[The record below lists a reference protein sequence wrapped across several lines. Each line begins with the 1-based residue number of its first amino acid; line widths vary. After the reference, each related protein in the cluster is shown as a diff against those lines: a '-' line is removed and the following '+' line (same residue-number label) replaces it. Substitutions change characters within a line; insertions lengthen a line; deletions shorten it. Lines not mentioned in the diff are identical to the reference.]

1 MIQLEDKFKYKGVQ
15 FEIIKRGEK
24 SVMLS
29 AKSDFYDCDSVEVWQ
44 IRHSKD
50 VTINGVLVPARE
62 KKPSNEDYPYR
73 AHQFMS
79 KHFAS
84 IYKMYKVANKRF
96 DEYENGIRPKQL
108 ISNNSLQIDKNK

>member
-1 MIQLEDKFKYKGVQ
+1 MIQLEDKFTYKGVQ
-15 FEIIKRGEK
+15 FEIIKRGK
-24 SVMLS
+24 KAVMLS
-29 AKSDFYDCDSVEVWQ
+29 AKADFYDCDSIEVWQ

-79 KHFAS
+79 KHYQSA
-84 IYKMYKVANKRF
+84 YKMFAVALKRF
-96 DEYENGIRPKQL
+96 NEYENGIRPKQVTPT
-108 ISNNSLQIDKNK
+108 NSLQIDK

>member
-1 MIQLEDKFKYKGVQ
+1 MIQLENEFKYKGVN
-15 FEIIKRGEK
+15 FKILKRGEK
-24 SVMLS
+24 AIMLR
-29 AKSDFYDCDSVEVWQ
+29 AEAPFYDCVSLEVWQ

-79 KHFAS
+79 KHYES
-84 IYKMYKVANKRF
+84 QYVMYEKANKRLK
-96 DEYENGIRPKQL
+96 EYETGVRPQKQSEQL
-108 ISNNSLQIDKNK
+108 AEV